1 MGPPHLPQG
10 LPVGARLAGWVDLG
24 RARRAVDVQA
34 ALAGDCPAPGPV
46 PRTMEAEILVR
57 HHGIAVGELAA
68 NGPYVAGL
76 VSEVDDVHTVKLTM
90 YIHTRQGQCGK

>member
-10 LPVGARLAGWVDLG
+10 LPAAPAWPGGPTLG
-24 RARRAVDVQA
+24 RAAVLSTSRT
-34 ALAGDCPAPGPV
+34 ALAGGCPAPGPI
-46 PRTMEAEILVR
+46 PRTMDAEILVR

-68 NGPYVAGL
+68 KGPYVAGL

-90 YIHTRQGQCGK
+90 YIHSRQGQCGK

>member
-1 MGPPHLPQG
+1 
-10 LPVGARLAGWVDLG
+10 
-24 RARRAVDVQA
+24 
-34 ALAGDCPAPGPV
+34 
-46 PRTMEAEILVR
+46 MEAEILVR

-68 NGPYVAGL
+68 KGPYVAGL